1 VENIN
6 FSILDILLITG
17 LVLLFVRVKG
27 NGILKEMVFLS
38 ILLFY
43 SYITLNNLEYVY
55 DYFEDQGLTYAD
67 DIYNVFLFL
76 FASAGLPFINFFAG
90 LYVPKIKGILSI
102 ISGSLL
108 AIMRFMLLI
117 FLILQLFPNLLETS
131 LVYNSFV
138 INFLLYYFEN
148 IFTYLLI

>member
-1 VENIN
+1 MENIN
-6 FSILDILLITG
+6 FSVLDILLITG

-67 DIYNVFLFL
+67 DIYNVFLLL
-76 FASAGLPFINFFAG
+76 FASAGLPFINFFGG

>member
-1 VENIN
+1 MENIN

-43 SYITLNNLEYVY
+43 SYITLNNLEYAY

-76 FASAGLPFINFFAG
+76 FASAGLLFVNFFAG
-90 LYVPKIKGILSI
+90 LYVPKIKGIISI

>member
-1 VENIN
+1 MENIN
-6 FSILDILLITG
+6 FSILDILFTTG

-76 FASAGLPFINFFAG
+76 FASAGLPFVNFSAG
-90 LYVPKIKGILSI
+90 LYVPKIKGMISI
-102 ISGSLL
+102 IFGSLL

>member
-1 VENIN
+1 MENIN

-76 FASAGLPFINFFAG
+76 FASAGLPF
-90 LYVPKIKGILSI
+90 GIMKS
-102 ISGSLL
+102 
-108 AIMRFMLLI
+108 
-117 FLILQLFPNLLETS
+117 
-131 LVYNSFV
+131 
-138 INFLLYYFEN
+138 
-148 IFTYLLI
+148 

>member
-1 VENIN
+1 MENIN

-55 DYFEDQGLTYAD
+55 DSFEDQGLTYAD

-90 LYVPKIKGILSI
+90 LYVPKIKGIFSI

-117 FLILQLFPNLLETS
+117 FLILQLFPNLLETT

-148 IFTYLLI
+148 FFTYLLI

>member
-1 VENIN
+1 MENIN

-76 FASAGLPFINFFAG
+76 FASAGLPFINFFC
-90 LYVPKIKGILSI
+90 
-102 ISGSLL
+102 
-108 AIMRFMLLI
+108 RLI
-117 FLILQLFPNLLETS
+117 RAKNKRHF
-131 LVYNSFV
+131 
-138 INFLLYYFEN
+138 
-148 IFTYLLI
+148 

>member
-1 VENIN
+1 MENIN

-55 DYFEDQGLTYAD
+55 DYFEDQGLTYAA
-67 DIYNVFLFL
+67 DIYNVFFFL
-76 FASAGLPFINFFAG
+76 FASAGLPFVNFSAG
-90 LYVPKIKGILSI
+90 LYVPKIKGMISI
-102 ISGSLL
+102 IFGSLL